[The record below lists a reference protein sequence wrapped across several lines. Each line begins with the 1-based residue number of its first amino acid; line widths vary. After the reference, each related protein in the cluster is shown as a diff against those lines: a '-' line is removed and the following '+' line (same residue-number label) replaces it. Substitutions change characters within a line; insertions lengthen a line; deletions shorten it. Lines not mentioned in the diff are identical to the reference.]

1 MKLHRLGAYGAALR
15 TGRVMSASGASLT
28 ASRVMGASG
37 ASLTVGRV
45 ASGQTLTGE
54 WARHPAQN
62 ALDWGLLGDLAARG
76 ALVVLFSMMAMRF
89 AEDFLATGRI
99 VGLML
104 VVSELL
110 VVVMTLFRRRA
121 ASVDR
126 GLRAR
131 VLTTLSL
138 IGPPLVRPVAL
149 VALAPQMLTAAIS
162 VTGLLIVIG
171 GKLSLGRS
179 FGLIPANR
187 GIVSSGL
194 YRLVRHP
201 IYMGYLVT
209 HVAFVIANPSVW
221 NVVLL
226 VAADAALLA
235 RAVCEEA
242 TLATDPAY
250 RAYQTK
256 VRWRVCPGVF

>member
-1 MKLHRLGAYGAALR
+1 MKLLRLGAYGASLR
-15 TGRVMSASGASLT
+15 TGRVMGASGASLT
-28 ASRVMGASG
+28 ASRVMGASLTAGRG
-37 ASLTVGRV
+37 ASG
-45 ASGQTLTGE
+45 GMITGE

-126 GLRAR
+126 GMRAR

-138 IGPPLVRPVAL
+138 LGPPLVRPVAL

-201 IYMGYLVT
+201 IYLGYLVT
-209 HVAFVIANPSVW
+209 HLAFVIANPSVW